1 MNGRDQAGA
10 HGGLGVRRAGSRNRG
25 MFIWSAVPTLDT
37 SVPAQA
43 SRPLKHGQHRQVYLR
58 VPSTSN
64 LISASV
70 RVGMYLLGRG
80 AATDDDSGDDAAAA
94 TAAPHAGV
102 SVHAL
107 AVRCRTC

>member
-1 MNGRDQAGA
+1 MAVTRLGA

-25 MFIWSAVPTLDT
+25 TLIWSTLNT

-43 SRPLKHGQHRQVYLR
+43 SRLFDEHGQHRQVYLPTYVYQAR
-58 VPSTSN
+58 ATDLGFCTS
-64 LISASV
+64 
-70 RVGMYLLGRG
+70 MCTLGRR
-80 AATDDDSGDDAAAA
+80 ATTDDDGDAAAA
-94 TAAPHAGV
+94 AAAAHAGV